1 MADEVAGEL
10 DRLSGTVVES
20 SGDALVFA
28 EPHTAGP
35 LDKAAILRRF
45 RRALKAAQL
54 EQSHRFHDL
63 RHTFGTAMAGT
74 GVPMRTL
81 QEWMGH
87 RDIETTQ
94 RYADYSP
101 SAHESAFVEAAFG
114 SGGSSRPFA
123 SQTT

>member
-1 MADEVAGEL
+1 MFAD
-10 DRLSGTVVES
+10 
-20 SGDALVFA
+20 
-28 EPHTAGP
+28 PHTAGP

-54 EQSHRFHDL
+54 ELSHRFHDL

-101 SAHESAFVEAAFG
+101 RQQEAAMIEAAFAPRGINGGINLTG
-114 SGGSSRPFA
+114 SARA
-123 SQTT
+123 EA